1 MAEFHIKASEAARR
15 IGVSLVTAKR
25 MIGDGRLIGEKI
37 GSRWQVLEQS
47 VFDYLGKDEAEVNK
61 SEEEVNKN
69 SVVSTVSTA
78 QNPLEPIQ
86 NSSKTVDSGGGSSSV
101 VPVGNG
107 DGDISRT
114 HNARARAVGGE
125 KFPEHPLLVDE
136 FGHMFGSIQLDA
148 DQFFVNCLRF
158 VDDDVW
164 FYWRPSSSQYALE
177 ELSYHLKGSAP
188 VVDLLSMSL
197 YEVVKW
203 VISRHVYGGSRYDN
217 DDYQQGMWRIE
228 LRRESS
234 KSADGDQLYRRCA
247 YCFPFEF
254 RFKNDDWGEAG
265 GIYPVE
271 NGVTEMILDRMNGV
285 LNAET

>member
-1 MAEFHIKASEAARR
+1 MAEFYIKASEAARR

-25 MIGDGRLIGEKI
+25 MIGDGRLVGEKI

-47 VFDYLGKDEAEVNK
+47 VFDYLGKDEAEVNR

-69 SVVSTVSTA
+69 DVVSTVSTA
-78 QNPLEPIQ
+78 QNPLEPVQ
-86 NSSKTVDSGGGSSSV
+86 NGLDTADSGGVSASV

-107 DGDISRT
+107 DGDISRA

-158 VDDDVW
+158 IDDDLW

-197 YEVVKW
+197 YDVVKW

-217 DDYQQGMWRIE
+217 EDYQQGMWRIE
-228 LRRESS
+228 LRRASS
-234 KSADGDQLYRRCA
+234 KDADGDQLYRRCA

-265 GIYPVE
+265 GVYPIE
-271 NGVTEMILDRMNGV
+271 NEVTEMILKKMNGV
-285 LNAET
+285 LNGSE